1 MKIKTFND
9 LFTDQIKDLYNAE
22 SQMLKAL
29 PKMAKKATDTKLK
42 ASFEKHLE
50 QTKVQKERLEKVC
63 EILDIKP
70 TGKKCAAME
79 GLIEEAKEIIENVK
93 DPYVLDAGLIAA
105 SQKVEHYEIAS
116 YGTLA
121 EFAKE
126 LGNQEVLDILVE
138 TLKEEKETDVKLTLV
153 AKKEVN
159 KEAVHQ

>member
-9 LFTDQIKDLYNAE
+9 LFADQIKDLYNAE

-50 QTKVQKERLEKVC
+50 QTKAQKERLEKVC

-126 LGNQEVLDILVE
+126 LGNQEVLALLAE
-138 TLKEEKETDVKLTLV
+138 TLKEEKATDVKLTMV